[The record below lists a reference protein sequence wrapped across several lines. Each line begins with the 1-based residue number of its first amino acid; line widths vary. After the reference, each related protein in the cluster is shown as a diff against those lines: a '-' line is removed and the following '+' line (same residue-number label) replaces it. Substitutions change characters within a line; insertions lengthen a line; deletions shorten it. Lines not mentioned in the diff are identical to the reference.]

1 MAQGPK
7 WISDRLANGG
17 EIIIDGANGSELE
30 RRGVPMDDR
39 AWCGPSVTT
48 HSHVLKEIHKDYIA
62 AGAEVI
68 ITNTFASSR
77 QMLEPAGYGDQV
89 AQMNQRAVQIAKQA
103 IEETEAEQVAVAG
116 SLSDASVQVAV
127 AGSIS
132 DARADKRGLDA
143 KWLNPTV
150 LHATYREQSELLV
163 EAGADLLMLEMMQ
176 EPEVAIPAI
185 EEALKTGVEVWVGLS
200 CRTNEKSGQ
209 LAMFDDASRLF
220 SETLDAVTAF
230 NVQSIHIMHSQIGDT
245 TLGIEALQKKWD
257 GPIGAYPNSGYFE
270 RPSWQFVDIATP
282 EYFADHIA
290 DWRSMGVQ
298 ILGGCCGLGVE
309 HIRAISS

>member
-1 MAQGPK
+1 MSAA
-7 WISDRLANGG
+7 WIAERLAAGG

-30 RRGVPMDDR
+30 RRGVPMDER

-48 HSHVLKEIHKDYIA
+48 HSHVLKKIHKDYIA

-89 AQMNQRAVQIAKQA
+89 AEMNTKAVEIAKMAVKESQ
-103 IEETEAEQVAVAG
+103 AEQVAIAG

-132 DARADKRGLDA
+132 DARADKRGLDS
-143 KWLNPTV
+143 KWLQPQV
-150 LHATYREQSELLV
+150 LKSTYREQSELLV
-163 EAGADLLMLEMMQ
+163 EAGADLLILEMMQ

-185 EEALKTGVEVWVGLS
+185 EEAMRTGVPVWVGLS
-200 CRTNEKSGQ
+200 CRSTNSSEE
-209 LAMFDDASRLF
+209 LVMFDDTDRMF
-220 SETLDAVTAF
+220 SETLEAVTSYD
-230 NVQSIHIMHSQIGDT
+230 VQSIHIMHSPISDT
-245 TLGIEALQKKWD
+245 TLGIQALKKQWD
-257 GPIGAYPNSGYFE
+257 GAIGAYPNSGYFE

-282 EYFADHIA
+282 EYFADHVA
-290 DWRSMGVQ
+290 EWRNMGVQ

-309 HIRAISS
+309 HIEAIGIS

>member
-1 MAQGPK
+1 MAKGLK
-7 WISDRLANGG
+7 WISDRLASGG
-17 EIIIDGANGSELE
+17 EILIDGATGSELE

-48 HSHVLKEIHKDYIA
+48 HSHVLKDIHKDYIA

-89 AQMNQRAVQIAKQA
+89 AEMNQKAVAIAKQA

-116 SLSDASVQVAV
+116 SISDALVQVAV

-132 DARADKRGLDA
+132 DARADARGLDD
-143 KWLNPTV
+143 KWLKPAV

-163 EAGADLLMLEMMQ
+163 EAGADLLVLEMMQ
-176 EPEVAIPAI
+176 EPEIAIPAI
-185 EEALKTGVEVWVGLS
+185 EEALKTGVEVWVGIS
-200 CRTNEKSGQ
+200 CRSDKKSGR
-209 LAMFDDASRLF
+209 LAMFDDADRLF

-230 NVQSIHIMHSQIGDT
+230 DVQSIHIMHSQIGDT
-245 TLGIEALQKKWD
+245 TLGIEALQKKWN

-282 EYFADHIA
+282 KYFADHIA
-290 DWRSMGVQ
+290 QWRKMGVQ
-298 ILGGCCGLGVE
+298 IVGGCCGLGVE
-309 HIRAISS
+309 HIRAIHT

>member
-1 MAQGPK
+1 MAKGPK
-7 WISDRLANGG
+7 WISDRLASGG
-17 EIIIDGANGSELE
+17 EIVIDGANGSELE

-48 HSHVLKEIHKDYIA
+48 HSHILKDIHKDYIT
-62 AGAEVI
+62 AGAEGI

-89 AQMNQRAVQIAKQA
+89 ADMNQRAVAIAKQA
-103 IEETEAEQVAVAG
+103 IEETKAEQVAIAG
-116 SLSDASVQVAV
+116 SISDASVQIAV

-132 DARADKRGLDA
+132 DARADNRGLDT
-143 KWLNPTV
+143 KWLSPHV

-163 EAGADLLMLEMMQ
+163 EAGVDLLILEMMQ

-185 EEALKTGVEVWVGLS
+185 EEALKTGVEVWVGIS
-200 CRTNEKSGQ
+200 CRSNEKSDE
-209 LAMFDDASRLF
+209 LTMFDDSSRLF
-220 SETLDAVTAF
+220 SETLNAVTAF
-230 NVQSIHIMHSQIGDT
+230 NVQSIHIMHSHIEDT
-245 TLGIEALQKKWD
+245 TLGIQELQKQWT

-270 RPSWQFVDIATP
+270 RPSWRFVDIAEPT
-282 EYFADHIA
+282 YFANHVNQ
-290 DWRSMGVQ
+290 WRQMGVQ

-309 HIRAISS
+309 HIRAIHA

>member
-1 MAQGPK
+1 MAKGLK
-7 WISDRLANGG
+7 WISDRLASGG
-17 EIIIDGANGSELE
+17 EILIDGATGSELE
-30 RRGVPMDDR
+30 RRGVPMDDH

-48 HSHVLKEIHKDYIA
+48 HSHVLKDIHKDYIA

-89 AQMNQRAVQIAKQA
+89 AEMNQKAVAIAKQA

-116 SLSDASVQVAV
+116 SISDALVQVAV

-132 DARADKRGLDA
+132 DARADARGLDD
-143 KWLNPTV
+143 KWLKPAV

-163 EAGADLLMLEMMQ
+163 EAGADLLVLEMMQ
-176 EPEVAIPAI
+176 EPEIAIPAI
-185 EEALKTGVEVWVGLS
+185 EEALKTGVEVWVGIS
-200 CRTNEKSGQ
+200 CRSDKKSGQ

-230 NVQSIHIMHSQIGDT
+230 DVQSIHIMHSQIGDT
-245 TLGIEALQKKWD
+245 TLGIEALQKKWN

-290 DWRSMGVQ
+290 QWRKMGVQ
-298 ILGGCCGLGVE
+298 IVGGCCGLGVE
-309 HIRAISS
+309 HIRAIHT